1 MRRRMV
7 EALVAAKRELHPEL
21 RRPLTWAR
29 LHAVCRRER
38 VALCLA
44 DLPPEHPAQLV
55 PYFDRWS
62 ILISD
67 DLSMKERV
75 RLAAHELAHVWAHHD
90 AQHERWELV
99 YQDLHPAPDDPAER
113 EANAVAWLLIEG
125 ASELPAEPRPTRR
138 SPAIVVPQ
146 PFNPYAVAPVAGRA
160 RRQPVYGGRVME
172 TRLQSILRRVRPM
185 PRPMKAGPRDD
196 ERVVR
201 YEQGGVVRYVDS
213 EGFRWTLY
221 DVRYHPQRE
230 TLSLGNL
237 AAQCRVF
244 VGQSGERRRYAFT
257 RWESRD
263 VAARHLDRQFR
274 DAERVPVKPAALA
287 MRA

>member
-38 VALCLA
+38 IALCLA

-62 ILISD
+62 ILVSD
-67 DLSMKERV
+67 DISMKERV

-99 YQDLHPAPDDPAER
+99 YQDLHPSPDDPAER

-125 ASELPAEPRPTRR
+125 ASDLPAEPRPSRR
-138 SPAIVVPQ
+138 TPAIVVPR
-146 PFNPYAVAPVAGRA
+146 PLNPYAVPAVTGR
-160 RRQPVYGGRVME
+160 PGGSRC
-172 TRLQSILRRVRPM
+172 T
-185 PRPMKAGPRDD
+185 
-196 ERVVR
+196 
-201 YEQGGVVRYVDS
+201 
-213 EGFRWTLY
+213 
-221 DVRYHPQRE
+221 
-230 TLSLGNL
+230 
-237 AAQCRVF
+237 AA
-244 VGQSGERRRYAFT
+244 A
-257 RWESRD
+257 
-263 VAARHLDRQFR
+263 
-274 DAERVPVKPAALA
+274 
-287 MRA
+287 